1 MEVLIPMV
9 LAGKPIPILL
19 PATMSAFGVHGPVT
33 IIDFMQVIRF
43 STDI

>member
-19 PATMSAFGVHGPVT
+19 PETMLAFGVLGPVT
-33 IIDFMQVIRF
+33 IIDSTQHIRF